1 MPMNTTEGRSKAIF
15 GAIALVVGVVILIA
29 IAALIVGSILDSD
42 VFSVTEGTN
51 TNETLSDVSNI
62 TTLNFAI
69 LSTNPN
75 SGCTLLF
82 VTNST
87 DGVSIGSGNYTQP
100 TSCQLLA
107 SAGGAIGTFNGTD
120 WNVTYNFLDDS
131 KLIINASEL
140 TDGFSAFVLGIV
152 TFLGI
157 IGIIIG
163 IVWLISYLKPLFS
176 KDEGIQSFAGS

>member
-1 MPMNTTEGRSKAIF
+1 MPMNTPEGRSKAIF
-15 GAIALVVGVVILIA
+15 GAIALVTGVVILVA
-29 IAALIVGSILDSD
+29 IAALIVGSILASS
-42 VFSVTEGTN
+42 VFSPTEGTN

-62 TTLNFAI
+62 TTLSFAI
-69 LSTNPN
+69 LGTNPN
-75 SGCTLLF
+75 SGCTLLL

-87 DGVSIGSGNYTQP
+87 DGASIGTGNYTQP
-100 TSCQLLA
+100 TSCQLIA
-107 SAGGAIGTFNGTD
+107 TDAAGNGTFNGTN
-120 WNVTYNFLDDS
+120 WNVTYDFLDDS
-131 KLIINASEL
+131 RLIINASEL

>member
-42 VFSVTEGTN
+42 VFA
-51 TNETLSDVSNI
+51 NET
-62 TTLNFAI
+62 TTI
-69 LSTNPN
+69 
-75 SGCTLLF
+75 
-82 VTNST
+82 
-87 DGVSIGSGNYTQP
+87 I
-100 TSCQLLA
+100 
-107 SAGGAIGTFNGTD
+107 
-120 WNVTYNFLDDS
+120 NVTL
-131 KLIINASEL
+131 L

-163 IVWLISYLKPLFS
+163 IVWLISYLRPLFS